1 VASKKRVALIYGG
14 VSGEH
19 SVSCLTAAS
28 VMRAMDPQKYEIL
41 PIGIRRD
48 GTWVPGVKDPALL
61 EAAGPRGEVADSSSR
76 VLLGIQQDA
85 GVAYTINATPA
96 EEKQV
101 QGPPSGAVE
110 ASASGGDGPEAGE
123 WHCAQ
128 QGGSATLTDIGHVDV
143 AFPLLHGPFG
153 EDGTIQG
160 MLEMAGIPYVGSG
173 VFASAAGM
181 DKHYMKVV
189 LEAAGLPV
197 APYVLATARRWR
209 TERDAV
215 LREVEERLHY
225 PVFVKPARA
234 GSSLGISRVEDA
246 GGLVAAVQLAQQTD
260 PKVIIEQGVTGREI
274 ECAVLGGHGDEP
286 ARASV
291 LGEIVLDNQWYDYQT
306 KYIQTEGFHMEIPAA
321 VDDDTA
327 ARMRAMAIEVFDAFE
342 CEGMTRV
349 DFFLTDGGE
358 IVVNEHNTIPG
369 FTAVSMYPILWQ
381 KTGLDYS
388 ALIDELITLALERP
402 LGLR

>member
-1 VASKKRVALIYGG
+1 MASKKRVALIYGG

-41 PIGIRRD
+41 PIGIRKD
-48 GTWVPGVKDPALL
+48 GTWVPGVQDPAVL
-61 EAAGPRGEVADSSSR
+61 EAAGPRGEVAASSGE
-76 VLLGIQQDA
+76 VLLGKQKDN
-85 GVAYTINATPA
+85 GVAYSVSTVPSDDAHNA
-96 EEKQV
+96 
-101 QGPPSGAVE
+101 S
-110 ASASGGDGPEAGE
+110 
-123 WHCAQ
+123 
-128 QGGSATLTDIGHVDV
+128 SATTTAQTREVNGALATLGGQQCGPVLSELGRIDV

-160 MLEMAGIPYVGSG
+160 MLEMTGIPYVGSG

-197 APYVLATARRWR
+197 APYVLVTARRWR
-209 TERDAV
+209 TERDAI
-215 LREVEERLHY
+215 LQEVEQRLRY
-225 PVFVKPARA
+225 PIFVKPARA

-246 GGLVAAVQLAQQTD
+246 SGLAAAVQLAQETD
-260 PKVIIEQGVTGREI
+260 PKVIIEQGVAGREI
-274 ECAVLGGHGDEP
+274 ECAVLGGHGDES

-291 LGEIVLDNQWYDYQT
+291 LGEIVLDSQWYDYQT

-327 ARMRAMAIEVFDAFE
+327 ARMRAMAIKVFEAFE

-349 DFFLTDGGE
+349 DFFLTDEGE